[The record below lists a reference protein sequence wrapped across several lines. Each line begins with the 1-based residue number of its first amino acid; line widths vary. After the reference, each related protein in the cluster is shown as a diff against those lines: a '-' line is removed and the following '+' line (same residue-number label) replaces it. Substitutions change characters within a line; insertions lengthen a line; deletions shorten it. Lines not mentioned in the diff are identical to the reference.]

1 MKIIGNGVDIVRNK
15 RIEKSLKIDG
25 FKKRIFT
32 KYEITNSKKIKNK
45 INYFAK
51 RFAAKEAFVKAIGTG
66 FRQSINFN
74 DIEIKNN
81 KQGKPLIN
89 LSENIK
95 SILKIKFNIKKYKIF
110 LSLSDEKNYS
120 IAYVIFNKIKW
131 LKNL

>member
-1 MKIIGNGVDIVRNK
+1 MKIIGNGVDIIENRRIKNSIKNK
-15 RIEKSLKIDG
+15 KFINRIYSNS
-25 FKKRIFT
+25 
-32 KYEITNSKKIKNK
+32 EINDSKKINNK
-45 INYFAK
+45 TNFFAK

-120 IAYVIFNKIKW
+120 IAYVIFNKIK
-131 LKNL
+131 

>member
-32 KYEITNSKKIKNK
+32 KYEIINSKKTKNK

-66 FRQSINFN
+66 FRQSINFK

-95 SILKIKFNIKKYKIF
+95 SILKKKFNINKYKIF

-120 IAYVIFNKIKW
+120 IAYVIFNKIK
-131 LKNL
+131 

>member
-32 KYEITNSKKIKNK
+32 KYEIINSKKIKNK

-81 KQGKPLIN
+81 KHGKPLIN

-120 IAYVIFNKIKW
+120 IAYVIFNKIK
-131 LKNL
+131 

>member
-1 MKIIGNGVDIVRNK
+1 MQILGNGVDIVENYRIKKAIKNKNFIK
-15 RIEKSLKIDG
+15 RIYSVS
-25 FKKRIFT
+25 
-32 KYEITNSKKIKNK
+32 EIKDSKKIRDKVSF
-45 INYFAK
+45 FAK

-81 KQGKPLIN
+81 KHGKPLIN

-95 SILKIKFNIKKYKIF
+95 LILKIKFNIKKYKIF

-120 IAYVIFNKIKW
+120 IAYVIFNKIK
-131 LKNL
+131 